1 MSVYDSMTRQVAVG
15 ELRAFQSL
23 LANAAGA
30 NGSSLRLSIAFSKVD
45 TFGRTNVL
53 DQIDTGVAT
62 FRGQGD
68 RGYQCDSR
76 IDLNNEMRG
85 VLAALTFRARSDAA
99 VFMSDADIVATGTIQ
114 FVVGGFGSN
123 SQFLNVSVEVKQVNN
138 VVTLTYLETQA

>member
-1 MSVYDSMTRQVAVG
+1 MSVYDPMTRQIAMG

-23 LANAAGA
+23 LANAAA
-30 NGSSLRLSIAFSKVD
+30 VNVSSVRLSIAFSKVAM
-45 TFGRTNVL
+45 FGTSVL

-68 RGYQCDSR
+68 RGFQCDSR
-76 IDLNNEMRG
+76 INLNNEMRG

-99 VFMSDADIVATGTIQ
+99 VFMRDADIIATGTIQ

-123 SQFLNVSVEVKQVNN
+123 SQFLNVSVVVKQVNN
-138 VVTLTYLETQA
+138 VVTFTYLETQA